1 MNFLSINKGTFLIIL
16 STKIKMYQRKRKD
29 DFSKKIEQMI
39 VGRSKRPCNNIDV
52 NDILSNSTDINSTD
66 INSTDINS
74 IINNST
80 NINDKNNE
88 ISDNSNDNND
98 RGINGINSSTNNC
111 RVTRWVPFNKK
122 IEGIRKFGDKRDN
135 QLY

>member
-1 MNFLSINKGTFLIIL
+1 
-16 STKIKMYQRKRKD
+16 MYQRKRKD

-52 NDILSNSTDINSTD
+52 NDILSNSTDINS
-66 INSTDINS
+66 

-80 NINDKNNE
+80 NINDKNNK
-88 ISDNSNDNND
+88 IGDNSNDNND
-98 RGINGINSSTNNC
+98 RGIDGINSSTNNC

-122 IEGIRKFGDKRDN
+122 IEGIRKFGISGIINYIKIKKIN
-135 QLY
+135 L